1 MDVTTTGSFE
11 DEAREEIHDKTYGEG
26 EASSMDLG
34 LPDHVAT
41 ARSPGEEPAEETD
54 QELSDEDHGDGGSSR
69 AKPPNKDDVARE
81 VALEV
86 GFAWFASVTSFSKI
100 YKIYIYAI
108 WIAMIPSPPKS
119 GDILN
124 GKLSMLSEDI
134 WVKPSKHVIFWE
146 AVDNVG
152 PVMANLLRVQ
162 SKMEIAGEKLKQ
174 LEQRDEVK
182 KKLSLL

>member
-69 AKPPNKDDVARE
+69 AKPPIKTMLRE
-81 VALEV
+81 RWPWRWGLRDLLVSQV
-86 GFAWFASVTSFSKI
+86 FSKI

-134 WVKPSKHVIFWE
+134 
-146 AVDNVG
+146 
-152 PVMANLLRVQ
+152 
-162 SKMEIAGEKLKQ
+162 
-174 LEQRDEVK
+174 
-182 KKLSLL
+182 